1 MFWTPEPDPGDIRA
15 GSLLRRAR
23 RMARLSQRDLA
34 ERAGVPCTTLA
45 RIESGET
52 KDPRV
57 RTLAALL
64 AAADCRLA
72 VIALEDDRELPA
84 DLPWE
89 DESDHGGRHF
99 PAHLDLWPVRR
110 FHESRWWGDWWGWHS
125 KDRRAR
131 DDRIPRLTFARRPR
145 GAGRRAASD
154 G

>member
-1 MFWTPEPDPGDIRA
+1 MFWTPEPDPADVKA
-15 GSLLRRAR
+15 GPLLRRAR
-23 RMARLSQRDLA
+23 RMARLSQRELA
-34 ERAGVPCTTLA
+34 ARAGVPCTTLA

-84 DLPWE
+84 HHPWE
-89 DESDHGGRHF
+89 DQSDYGGRHF
-99 PAHLDLWPVRR
+99 PAHLDLWPVRK
-110 FHESRWWGDWWGWHS
+110 FYEVPWLGDWWGWYS

-145 GAGRRAASD
+145 ESGRWRAPD
-154 G
+154 R